1 MIKVN
6 HSCFAA
12 VCAVLSL
19 LGSLPVAKADIPGT
33 TLVDNVDLLPGPDV
47 FLPRQFALNPNT
59 HKLYVAGGPL
69 EGRYNPALR
78 IVNTISSQD
87 AGVVDLGRYA
97 GSPNGFNVLGLAV
110 DESATPVGN
119 KIYVVGRSN
128 TSAAFLRVID
138 GVTDTN
144 LTGEGTDVLL
154 PIFEAS
160 PTNEYCD
167 MVVNSANHKVYV
179 LKMSG
184 DIVVV
189 DGPNRQVLMIIPRH
203 GGPNAPGSLVAN
215 SPANKIFLFRN
226 TAAGVIDSAT
236 DTFTSLLLPFY
247 ANGAVANSAGDRI
260 YIAGAQG
267 SDHGIYVID
276 GNTGQ
281 LITTRTVL
289 PDQGRSVAF
298 DPTDDTLYVGTWS
311 SIEAISA
318 TDLSTR
324 GTLGHNASRLTCD
337 PAAANRLLTL
347 PDYRFQP
354 ADDLQNAV
362 GALNPATGDFHA
374 IALGYRPFDVAV
386 NSRTNRIYVSDEQTN
401 ELLALDGTSHA
412 VISRVPV
419 PYSYTKPHIAVS
431 ERLNLIYL
439 SRTALDPPHDDPHP
453 RIDVYDGGTNRL
465 LRSISD
471 GNGDLVAVDDA
482 RRRIY
487 IPFTRFVGGDESL
500 MKVQVYDADTDAL
513 ITSINLG
520 LSFQGYIDALA
531 VNPVTGRVYVST
543 NGGVAIVDGN
553 TNTKIAA
560 VSSVHGPIAINRKT
574 NKVYVANTDYN
585 RVNVINGGTN
595 TLETSFPNTSQNN
608 DDTVDALAVDEVT
621 NRVYVL
627 DAAHVFPTHTGR
639 VTAFDA
645 NNVYQFLGQVDL
657 GLKPVGIAF
666 APTTRQLFV
675 SNDLD
680 ANVSVL
686 QAEESAPADLFGNIS
701 TRAYISA
708 ADNVLIGGFIL
719 GGSSPETKRVLIRAI
734 GPSLTQLG
742 VAGALPD
749 TTLEV
754 HASGNVT
761 TNDNW
766 KINDASGLSQQAEI
780 EASGLPPGHDLESAL
795 VMTLPAGQSATAIV
809 RGRNGAPGIG
819 LVEVFDLDHGSPAK
833 LLNISTRGQVGI
845 GDNVIIA
852 GTIILGSKSTQ
863 VVLRAIGPSLAGAGV
878 PNPLEDPVLELRDP
892 NGELIAVNDDWREH
906 EAEVN
911 ATMLPPTDPR
921 ESVIVATLYPAN
933 YTAIARGKNDSTGVA
948 LVEAYYLSQ

>member
-1 MIKVN
+1 MSKIS

-12 VCAVLSL
+12 VCAVLAL
-19 LGSLPVAKADIPGT
+19 LSYVPIARADIPGT

-47 FLPRQFALNPNT
+47 FLPSQFALNPNT

-69 EGRYNPALR
+69 QGRYNPALR
-78 IVNTISSQD
+78 IINTTSSQD
-87 AGVVDLGRYA
+87 VGVVDLGRYA
-97 GSPNGFNVLGLAV
+97 GSLNGFNVLGLAV
-110 DESATPVGN
+110 DESAAPVGN
-119 KIYVVGRSN
+119 KVYVVGRSD
-128 TSAAFLRVID
+128 TEAAFLRVTD

-154 PIFEAS
+154 PIIAFS
-160 PTNEYCD
+160 PTTEYQD
-167 MVVNSANHKVYV
+167 MVVNSANHKVYI
-179 LKMSG
+179 LKVGG

-189 DGPNRQVLMIIPRH
+189 DGPNRQVLMTIPRH

-215 SPANKIFLFRN
+215 PSANKIFLFRN

-236 DTFTSLLLPFY
+236 DTFTSLPLPFY
-247 ANGAVANSAGDRI
+247 ANDAVVNSAGDRI

-298 DPTDDTLYVGTWS
+298 DPTDNTLYVGTWS
-311 SIEAISA
+311 SIEAIDA
-318 TDLSTR
+318 TDLSTK
-324 GTLGHNASRLTCD
+324 GTLGHNATRLICD
-337 PAAANRLLTL
+337 PAVANRLLTL

-354 ADDLQNAV
+354 SDELQNAV
-362 GALNPATGDFHA
+362 GALNPATGAFHP

-419 PYSYTKPHIAVS
+419 PYSYTKRHIAVS

-453 RIDVYDGGTNRL
+453 LIDVYDGGTNQL

-487 IPFTRFVGGDESL
+487 IPLTRYVGGDESL
-500 MKVQVYDADTDAL
+500 MKVQVYDADTYAL
-513 ITSINLG
+513 IGSITLG
-520 LSFQGYIDALA
+520 LSFNGTIDGLA
-531 VNPVTGRVYVST
+531 ANPVTGRVYVST
-543 NGGVAIVDGN
+543 NGGVEIIDGN
-553 TNTKIAA
+553 TNTEIAA
-560 VSSVHGPIAINRKT
+560 VHSVHGPIAINRRT
-574 NKVYVANTDYN
+574 NKVYVANTSYN
-585 RVNVINGGTN
+585 SVNVINGGTN

-608 DDTVDALAVDEVT
+608 DDSVDALAVDEVT
-621 NRVYVL
+621 NRVYVV
-627 DAAHVFPTHTGR
+627 DAAHDFPSHAGR

-645 NNVYQFLGQVDL
+645 NNVYQFLGQVEL

-666 APTTRQLFV
+666 APATRQLFV
-675 SNDLD
+675 SNNLD
-680 ANVSVL
+680 GDVSVL
-686 QAEESAPADLFGNIS
+686 QAEGTAPADLFGNIS
-701 TRAYISA
+701 TRAYISD

-719 GGSSPETKRVLIRAI
+719 GGSSPDTKRVLIRAV

-766 KINDASGLSQQAEI
+766 KINDATGLSQQVEI
-780 EASGLPPGHDLESAL
+780 EATGLPPGHDLESAL

-809 RGRNGAPGIG
+809 RGRNGASGVG

-833 LLNISTRGQVGI
+833 LLNISTRGNVGT
-845 GDNVIIA
+845 GDNVMIA
-852 GTIILGSKSTQ
+852 GAIILGSKSAQ
-863 VVLRAIGPSLAGAGV
+863 VVVRAIGPSLAGAGL

-892 NGELIAVNDDWREH
+892 NGALIAVNDDWQEH

-911 ATMLPPTDPR
+911 ATTLAPTDPR

-933 YTAIARGKNDSTGVA
+933 YTAIARGKNGSTGVA